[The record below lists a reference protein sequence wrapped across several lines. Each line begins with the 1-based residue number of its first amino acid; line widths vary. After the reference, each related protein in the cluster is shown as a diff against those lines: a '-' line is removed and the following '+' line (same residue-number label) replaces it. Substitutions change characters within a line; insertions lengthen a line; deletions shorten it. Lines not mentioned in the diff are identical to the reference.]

1 MGKKTRTIVEP
12 TEVKMNKEVKEKL
25 SYEEL
30 ENVARQQ
37 STRMRDMHDE
47 LNRAK
52 DFIMNRRAEFLFK
65 VLDNKDAFSDEIIR
79 LTVDEISESLYP
91 KVEQEKEDTTINK
104 EQ

>member
-37 STRMRDMHDE
+37 SMRMRDMHDE
-47 LNRAK
+47 LNQAK

-65 VLDNKDAFSDEIIR
+65 VLDNKEAFSDEIIR
-79 LTVDEISESLYP
+79 LAVDEISESLYP